1 MDYTVNNM
9 VKIFEDDFENF
20 AKKGSKINP
29 QSVVNKDLYKQYIV
43 MYNQLDI
50 RNYFPQSGGMDS
62 ENIELHN
69 YKMTKLKEKLWKNPL
84 WRGMIKF
91 LQVTGIMKVIKKII
105 KNK

>member
-1 MDYTVNNM
+1 M

-50 RNYFPQSGGMDS
+50 RNYFPQSGGMA
-62 ENIELHN
+62 
-69 YKMTKLKEKLWKNPL
+69 KLKEKLWKNPL